1 VDLPVLPHDSVTGGK
16 FNPPNKLR
24 NSCKSICAK
33 QAGDCREPSLAAA
46 RLTWKS
52 PHAYG
57 FSIGGLFRDLLGI
70 AASIK
75 TGTFD

>member
-33 QAGDCREPSLAAA
+33 QADAIGSASLV
-46 RLTWKS
+46 RTMIDIEKS
-52 PHAYG
+52 PRLWFQHKRP
-57 FSIGGLFRDLLGI
+57 FRDFPG
-70 AASIK
+70 
-75 TGTFD
+75 